1 MSTSMRETGKP
12 SGDGGERLGVAV
24 ELVRALDEVTV
35 MKPSL
40 TAEEK
45 EERRTSYNN
54 PRPLS

>member
-1 MSTSMRETGKP
+1 MRETGKP